1 MGRSARQL
9 EEHEPWSLGDGVNAV
24 LGLVARNPTLVGGS
38 TAFLVALSFVSA
50 NALWY
55 QPYAH
60 SGAFFATRDFMRP
73 GEQEP
78 AQGLPDETTILIERP
93 DVTEK
98 SEPPPRQV
106 EGDPTVKEVQET
118 LRELNFY
125 GGEVDGLLGPNT
137 RQAIEAYQA
146 KMGMAVTGAVDDS
159 LLDHLGT
166 GSVTPAVLPSPAP
179 RETVAEKAVATAPAD
194 DERVAAKPASLTRDE
209 RVAKVQA
216 GLKEFG
222 NEAIEIDGLM
232 GAKTTA
238 AIKEFQSLF
247 GLEVTGEADQAVYA
261 KMKEIGLVK

>member
-9 EEHEPWSLGDGVNAV
+9 EEHEPWSLSDGVNAV
-24 LGLVARNPTLVGGS
+24 LALIARNPTLVGGS

-55 QPYAH
+55 QPHAH
-60 SGAFFATRDFMRP
+60 SGAFFATRDYLRP
-73 GEQEP
+73 VAPELSR
-78 AQGLPDETTILIERP
+78 GLPDETTILIERP
-93 DVTEK
+93 EQ
-98 SEPPPRQV
+98 PRQV
-106 EGDPTVKEVQET
+106 VGDPTVKEVQET

-125 GGEVDGLLGPNT
+125 GGEVDGLFGPNT
-137 RQAIEAYQA
+137 REAIEAYQA
-146 KMGMAVTGAVDDS
+146 KMGMSVTGSVDDS
-159 LLDHLGT
+159 LLDQLGT

-179 RETVAEKAVATAPAD
+179 RDEVAKPAVVRTAPAAKNGA
-194 DERVAAKPASLTRDE
+194 EEAAAKPASLTRDE

-222 NEAIEIDGLM
+222 NDLIEVDGVM
-232 GAKTTA
+232 GARTAA

-247 GLEVTGEADQAVYA
+247 GLKVTGEADQAVYA

>member
-9 EEHEPWSLGDGVNAV
+9 EEHEPWSVSDGVNAV
-24 LGLVARNPTLVGGS
+24 LGLIARNPTLVGGS

-55 QPYAH
+55 QPHAH
-60 SGAFFATRDFMRP
+60 SGAFFATRDFLRP
-73 GEQEP
+73 GAVEP
-78 AQGLPDETTILIERP
+78 PHETTILIERP
-93 DVTEK
+93 EQ
-98 SEPPPRQV
+98 PRQV
-106 EGDPTVKEVQET
+106 VGDPTVKEVQET

-125 GGEVDGLLGPNT
+125 GGEVDGLFGPNT
-137 RQAIEAYQA
+137 REAIEAYQA
-146 KMGMAVTGAVDDS
+146 KMGMAVTGTVDDS
-159 LLDHLGT
+159 LLDQLDT

-179 RETVAEKAVATAPAD
+179 RDEAAAKPAVARTGPAGND
-194 DERVAAKPASLTRDE
+194 VEDAVAKPASLTRDE

-222 NEAIEIDGLM
+222 NEAIEIDGVM
-232 GAKTTA
+232 GARTTA

-247 GLEVTGEADQAVYA
+247 GLKVTGEADQAVYA